1 MLVDDD
7 GDFRETL
14 AECLGALD
22 WIDVVGTAA
31 DGAGAVR
38 LFSERAPDV
47 VVMDLVMPGMDGV
60 EATAEI
66 VAADPAARVLI
77 LTASDDH
84 RLLALVMRAGARAC
98 LRKEPFL
105 PRMLPLMLTLMTGQ
119 MPTGGSR
126 GEPPRCSA
134 TARAP
139 CSSFT

>member
-38 LFSERAPDV
+38 LFSQRAPDV

-60 EATAEI
+60 EATARSSPPI
-66 VAADPAARVLI
+66 R
-77 LTASDDH
+77 
-84 RLLALVMRAGARAC
+84 RRA
-98 LRKEPFL
+98 F
-105 PRMLPLMLTLMTGQ
+105 
-119 MPTGGSR
+119 SSS
-126 GEPPRCSA
+126 PPRTIIACWRSWCGR
-134 TARAP
+134 ARGPA
-139 CSSFT
+139 